1 MGIRAAAT
9 RTTRSASVRCGL
21 FNYLSIYLF
30 INLFFSLLTRAGVPR
45 AGWGVM
51 ALYQDLPV
59 FRDVYALTRKVFTFT
74 QGFPREYKCT

>member
-1 MGIRAAAT
+1 
-9 RTTRSASVRCGL
+9 
-21 FNYLSIYLF
+21 
-30 INLFFSLLTRAGVPR
+30 
-45 AGWGVM
+45 M